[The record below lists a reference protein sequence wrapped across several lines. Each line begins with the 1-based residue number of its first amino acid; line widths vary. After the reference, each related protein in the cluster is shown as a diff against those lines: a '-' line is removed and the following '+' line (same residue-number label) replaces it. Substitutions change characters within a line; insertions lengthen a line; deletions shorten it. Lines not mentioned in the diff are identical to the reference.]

1 MELKYMIFTIITKLD
16 REIFGNESL
25 EETNDQITEVKK
37 EETKTIRQ
45 RQVID

>member
-1 MELKYMIFTIITKLD
+1 MGIEIFDFTIITKLD

-25 EETNDQITEVKK
+25 GETNERITEVKK
-37 EETKTIRQ
+37 RKQKRQ